1 MIEEL
6 IEWDKKALIFLNGFH
21 TQGLDPV
28 MLTITKT
35 FFWTPLYL
43 FFIFLIFKTWKKEG
57 WMFLLGAIITIVLS
71 DQITS
76 SLMKPFFERLRPSHD
91 PTVQNLL
98 HLVNDYRGSLY
109 GFASS
114 HAANT
119 FGIAMF
125 MWLAFRGVYRWIF
138 LVFIWA
144 ALMTYTRI
152 YLGVH
157 FPGDI
162 LVGALVGMISGW
174 LGFRLSLYIKS
185 KKAPQP
191 SQSA

>member
-6 IEWDKKALIFLNGFH
+6 LEWDKRALIFLNGLH

-57 WMFLLGAIITIVLS
+57 WMFLLGAIVTIVLS

-91 PTVQNLL
+91 PTIQNLL

-125 MWLAFRGVYRWIF
+125 MWLAFRGIYRWIF

-174 LGFRLSLYIKS
+174 LGFRISLYIKN
-185 KKAPQP
+185 KKAPQR